1 MCACVCVFVLLCIK
15 YVCFFSGVCA
25 IINQPGRFPPRRRS
39 CFENSKNTPISIA
52 CMLVHTQMNVFKH
65 SGYMRAQEHTH
76 TRTLVKKRVPVDKSY
91 SAGSLW
97 KPVQIKCTYT
107 CGNVLLMEPIL
118 TITSSAHGTQ
128 AAEKNTHIAFEGLT
142 AGEGELNL
150 LVDDLHGDEV
160 VFFVESAVVE
170 EQSVPLPAGK
180 PAETEGI
187 LGRLLDLLYSLINI
201 SRNSST
207 N

>member
-1 MCACVCVFVLLCIK
+1 
-15 YVCFFSGVCA
+15 
-25 IINQPGRFPPRRRS
+25 
-39 CFENSKNTPISIA
+39 
-52 CMLVHTQMNVFKH
+52 
-65 SGYMRAQEHTH
+65 
-76 TRTLVKKRVPVDKSY
+76 
-91 SAGSLW
+91 
-97 KPVQIKCTYT
+97 
-107 CGNVLLMEPIL
+107 MEPIL

-207 N
+207 NWWNPTKTEIKYMENDIQTCHIERAEWMPTAFPALARISRHNF